1 MAGFTNEVA
10 LCTNIQTDGN
20 PVGTGSFT
28 ANGQLLIG
36 GDANPHMAVG
46 TLTAGDNITITNSQN
61 GITIAASGG
70 GLSTVIEDASV
81 ANAADL
87 TSYVFVSPGGAL
99 TIGLPTVA
107 PVGFQ
112 FRISLDGATSI
123 QLTQAA
129 GQQVRF
135 GSSETTL
142 GATGSLTSTA
152 QGDSL
157 TLECV
162 VEDERF
168 IVTSAIGNWTG
179 A

>member
-1 MAGFTNEVA
+1 MSQSGVYD
-10 LCTNIQTDGN
+10 QTSSAPDVETITGN
-20 PVGTGSFT
+20 SGGPVGPDGAFNINLLGSGNLVVTGDPATS
-28 ANGQLLIG
+28 
-36 GDANPHMAVG
+36 
-46 TLTAGDNITITNSQN
+46 TLTI
-61 GITIAASGG
+61 SGG
-70 GLSTVIEDASV
+70 GFSTQIENSSV
-81 ANAADL
+81 ANADNSV
-87 TSYVFVSPGGAL
+87 SYVFVSPGGAL

-107 PVGFQ
+107 PIGFS
-112 FRISLDGATSI
+112 FRITLDGATSI

-135 GSSETTL
+135 GSSETTS

-162 VEDERF
+162 VADTRF
-168 IVTSAIGNWTG
+168 VVVSAIGNWTS